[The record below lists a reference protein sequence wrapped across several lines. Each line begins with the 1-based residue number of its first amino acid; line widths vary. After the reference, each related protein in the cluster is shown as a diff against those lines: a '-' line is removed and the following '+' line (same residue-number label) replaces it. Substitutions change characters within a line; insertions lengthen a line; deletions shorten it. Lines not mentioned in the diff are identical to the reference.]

1 MRHIEQARGCLP
13 TATSSR
19 EAVIGERLFC
29 FDWPRA
35 YSLLL
40 TPTAFKK
47 TVNRLLLPVLLLRL
61 RKRKRLLLR
70 ELLLLRE
77 STATSKTDCENR
89 LQKLNTKPTSTTDCH
104 CNCDWNFKLRLQTAD
119 PATTRAACTSCT
131 ATCHFDHYDCSC
143 FRYGYFDCW
152 QPAVMHDA
160 EGNRVDGLVVP
171 SLHEKKYRSEAAHSI
186 GGSEGDSRPSSP
198 VCPHARGRHVSR
210 RCSVRVAA
218 AQRMRTIVAAEQ
230 HIGIGAV
237 FDGRLTQ
244 FAERRDEALP

>member
-47 TVNRLLLPVLLLRL
+47 TVNRLLLPVLLLLLRL
-61 RKRKRLLLR
+61 RLRLRKRLLLR

-77 STATSKTDCENR
+77 STATSKTY
-89 LQKLNTKPTSTTDCH
+89 CH
-104 CNCDWNFKLRLQTAD
+104 CNCDWNFKLLLQTAD

-198 VCPHARGRHVSR
+198 VCPHARGKHVSR
-210 RCSVRVAA
+210 RCSVRVAP

-244 FAERRDEALP
+244 LAERRDEALP